1 MVDCT
6 GGDGCNGGD
15 PADVWLHAATV
26 GGADSSASYPYVSGT
41 TKTVPTNIRNWKK
54 NSKTICDV
62 FLQANP
68 TCNYNSSNVAATVST
83 SKPVTYLAEG
93 DVTAYMTVLASRN
106 IISVGIVVPDGFYHF
121 V

>member
-54 NSKTICDV
+54 K
-62 FLQANP
+62 
-68 TCNYNSSNVAATVST
+68 
-83 SKPVTYLAEG
+83 
-93 DVTAYMTVLASRN
+93 
-106 IISVGIVVPDGFYHF
+106 
-121 V
+121 